1 MISQR
6 IPGLKMSVINH
17 LRLKRN
23 LQYLLL
29 KMSSKRHIRA
39 RTKITKPMATIET
52 CCLTSSSRGE
62 INSIDKRKRTL
73 RYLSMNLKTPM
84 SCWS

>member
-29 KMSSKRHIRA
+29 KMSSKRHIHA
-39 RTKITKPMATIET
+39 RTKITKPTETIET
-52 CCLTSSSRGE
+52 CCLTSSSRGA
-62 INSIDKRKRTL
+62 INSTDKRKRTL
-73 RYLSMNLKTPM
+73 RYLSMSLKTRM